1 MALKS
6 LKISQ
11 ATPLTKSEV
20 ESSNVL
26 IPVSD
31 DSGEAKNIS
40 VNLLK
45 EVIEDS
51 SKLVKV
57 EYLEDNYYT
66 KNELRELINIDPEEL
81 GQLAEKVEILSGDAT
96 TEGSVA
102 YQINEAKQDLI
113 GNPEDPSS
121 YDTINATKNLVE
133 EIIQFITYS
142 D

>member
-81 GQLAEKVEILSGDAT
+81 GQLAEKVEILSGDTT

>member
-20 ESSNVL
+20 ESGNIL

-31 DSGEAKNIS
+31 GSSEPKSLS

-45 EVIEDS
+45 EVAADNPQ
-51 SKLVKV
+51 LVKV
-57 EYLEDNYYT
+57 EYLEENYYT
-66 KNELRELINIDPEEL
+66 KEELQELIKIDPEEL
-81 GQLAEKVEILSGDAT
+81 GELVEVTRRLDGDST
-96 TEGSVA
+96 VEGSVS

-113 GNPEDPSS
+113 GTKEDPSS
-121 YDTINATKNLVE
+121 YDTINAAKNLVAE
-133 EIIQFITYS
+133 SIQFITYNN
-142 D
+142 